1 MCYTTSAKTNAS
13 ARCPESASWR
23 IDGTQMKNTKF
34 IENNRKHI
42 VCIGG
47 GTGTFVAL
55 KGLKHS
61 PHHLSAIVAM
71 SDSGGSN
78 KRIRDEFGLLPTS
91 DIRQCLVALSDEN
104 GGAGILR
111 KLFMYRFEKGRGITG
126 MTFGNLF
133 MAALTDIFG
142 SQKEAIRAT
151 GKVLRIQGTVIPV
164 SFTNTNLIAEYENGQ
179 ILSEEHLI
187 DEPKHDGT
195 MKITR
200 VYLKPRAA
208 VNPEALDAISK
219 ADLIVLGPGD
229 LYTSVI
235 PNLLVDGIPDVIA
248 TSHAKKVY
256 VVNLM
261 TKYGQT
267 YGFTAADHLR
277 TIQQYAGVIDAIVVN
292 TAPLQKPALAV
303 YAKFHEFPVTDD
315 LVHSPSLKVLRAN
328 VASRQVVA
336 KSKSDMLVRSLIR
349 HDSTK
354 LAAILLNFLEKG

>member
-1 MCYTTSAKTNAS
+1 
-13 ARCPESASWR
+13 
-23 IDGTQMKNTKF
+23 MKNIK
-34 IENNRKHI
+34 ISENFRKNI

-91 DIRQCLVALSDEN
+91 DLRQCLVALSDEN

-133 MAALTDIFG
+133 MAALSDILG
-142 SQKEAIRAT
+142 SQEAAIRAT

-164 SFTNTNLIAEYENGQ
+164 SFTKTDLVAEYENGQ
-179 ILSEEHLI
+179 VVSGEHLI
-187 DEPKHDGT
+187 DEPSHDGT
-195 MKITR
+195 VQITR
-200 VYLKPRAA
+200 MYLAPPAKP
-208 VNPEALDAISK
+208 NPEALEAIAH

-229 LYTSVI
+229 LFTSVI
-235 PNLLVDGIPDVIA
+235 PNLLVCGIGKAIA
-248 TSHAKKVY
+248 KAKAKKVY

-261 TKYGQT
+261 TKFGQT
-267 YGFTAADHLR
+267 YGFTAADHLK
-277 TIQQYAGVIDAIVVN
+277 TVQTYLGACVDAVVVN
-292 TAPLQKPALAV
+292 TAPLQKQACAV
-303 YAKFHEFPVTDD
+303 YAKYHEFPVTDD
-315 LVHSPSLKVLRAN
+315 VVPTPSLTVIRAD
-328 VASRQVVA
+328 VAGRRIAA
-336 KSKSDMLVRSLIR
+336 KSTSDVLVRSLIR
-349 HDSTK
+349 HDSQK
-354 LAAILLNFLEKG
+354 LATILLNYIEKGAS

>member
-1 MCYTTSAKTNAS
+1 MKTT
-13 ARCPESASWR
+13 
-23 IDGTQMKNTKF
+23 Q
-34 IENNRKHI
+34 KHI

-61 PHHLSAIVAM
+61 SHHLSAIVAM

-91 DIRQCLVALSDEN
+91 DLRQCLVALSDEN

-133 MAALTDIFG
+133 MAALSDILG
-142 SQKEAIRAT
+142 SQQEAIRAT

-164 SFTNTNLIAEYENGQ
+164 SFTNTNLVAEYENGET
-179 ILSEEHLI
+179 ITEEHLI
-187 DEPKHDGT
+187 DEPPHDGT
-195 MKITR
+195 VKISR
-200 VYLKPRAA
+200 VYLAPRADA
-208 VNPEALDAISK
+208 NPEAIAAIAA

-235 PNLLVDGIPDVIA
+235 PNLLVTGIPQAIA
-248 TSHAKKVY
+248 ASHARKVY

-261 TKYGQT
+261 TKFGQT
-267 YGFTAADHLR
+267 YGFTARDHLQTVQR
-277 TIQQYAGVIDAIVVN
+277 YVGNSVDAVIVN
-292 TAPLQKPALAV
+292 TAPLQKTALAV

-315 LVHSPSLKVLRAN
+315 LVPSPSLVILRAD
-328 VASRQVVA
+328 VASRQVA
-336 KSKSDMLVRSLIR
+336 PKSKSDRLVRSLIR
-349 HDSTK
+349 HDSQK
-354 LAAILLNFLEKG
+354 LATILLDYLEKGNS

>member
-1 MCYTTSAKTNAS
+1 
-13 ARCPESASWR
+13 
-23 IDGTQMKNTKF
+23 MKNNK
-34 IENNRKHI
+34 KSI

-55 KGLKHS
+55 KGLKHF
-61 PHHLSAIVAM
+61 PYHLSAIVAM

-91 DIRQCLVALSDEN
+91 DLRQCLVALSDEN

-111 KLFMYRFEKGRGITG
+111 KLFMYRFEKGEGISG

-133 MAALTDIFG
+133 MAALSDILG
-142 SQKEAIRAT
+142 SQEAAIRAT
-151 GKVLRIQGTVIPV
+151 GKVLRVQGTVIPV
-164 SFTNTNLIAEYENGQ
+164 SYTNTNLVAEYENGK

-187 DEPKHDGT
+187 DEPTHDGKV
-195 MKITR
+195 KISK
-200 VYLKPRAA
+200 VYLKPNAQP
-208 VNPEALDAISK
+208 NPEALENILK

-235 PNLLVDGIPDVIA
+235 PNLLVTGIGDAIA
-248 TSHAKKVY
+248 KSNAKKVY

-267 YGFTAADHLR
+267 YGFSAMDHVR
-277 TIQQYAGVIDAIVVN
+277 TIQHYIGNSLDAVVVN
-292 TAPLQKPALAV
+292 TAQLQKPALAV
-303 YAKFHEFPVTDD
+303 YAKSQEFPVVDD
-315 LVHSPSLKVLRAN
+315 AESNKTLTVLRAD
-328 VASRQVVA
+328 VASRQVAA
-336 KSKSDMLVRSLIR
+336 KSTSDTLVRSLIR

-354 LAAILLNFLEKG
+354 LATILVQFLEKGSL